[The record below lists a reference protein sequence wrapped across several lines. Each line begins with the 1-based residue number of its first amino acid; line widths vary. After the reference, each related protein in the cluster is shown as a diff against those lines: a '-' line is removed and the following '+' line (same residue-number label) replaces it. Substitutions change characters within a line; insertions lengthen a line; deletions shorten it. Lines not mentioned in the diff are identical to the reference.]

1 MRLSQVLQFLLQTF
15 AEITSTLTAKGKGAM
30 GYQNGAGGSG
40 EGFYGN
46 HNGVIKKFLLEG
58 DATATADASDTVKGV
73 VEIAD
78 ATEITAGTDV
88 GATGAT
94 LAVTP
99 SQLKAVSDNAV
110 QLAEDLSNTAA
121 APRVAQSTSDTG
133 LLLRNVL
140 NTISARVKAFA
151 TGVQIRNAA
160 DNAFADIQAN
170 NATLAGDVTIAGN
183 LTVEGTTTSVN
194 STNLE
199 IEDNVITV
207 NKGETGAG
215 VSAVTAGIEVDRGT
229 ATSGFAR
236 LIWDEITSLWRVG
249 TNAAMF
255 DIARK
260 YALTL
265 GAASNTHVITHGLG
279 TTDVFVAVYDG
290 SNLVHCD
297 VTITDANNI
306 TLGFG
311 TDVTG
316 FRVVIVI

>member
-1 MRLSQVLQFLLQTF
+1 MTLYNVLKFLLQTF
-15 AEITSTLTAKGKGAM
+15 GQITASLTAKGKGAM

-46 HNGVIKKFLLEG
+46 VNNVIKRFLMEG
-58 DATATADASDTVKGV
+58 DATATPNASDTVAGS

-78 ATEITAGTDV
+78 ATEITAGTDT

-183 LTVEGTTTSVN
+183 LTVQGTTTSVN

-229 ATSGFAR
+229 APDGFAR
-236 LIWDEITSLWRVG
+236 LVWDEITSQWRVG
-249 TNAAMF
+249 TNALMLG
-255 DIARK
+255 IARK
-260 YALTL
+260 YAVTL
-265 GAASNTHVITHGLG
+265 GASSDTHVITHGLG
-279 TTDVFVAVYDG
+279 TTDVFIAVYDG
-290 SNLVHCD
+290 SNLVYCD
-297 VTITDANNI
+297 VTITDANNV
-306 TLGFG
+306 TLNFG
-311 TDVTG
+311 TNVSG